1 MKNLTSVLIIGLVWP
16 EPNSSAAGGRM
27 LQLIRLFQ
35 EQGWKVTFASA
46 AQESDFMFDLNSL
59 GVATEAIELNAS
71 SFDAFVKELN
81 PTMGLFD
88 RFVIEEQF
96 GWRVAANCPEALRIL
111 DTEDLHCL
119 RIARQTSWKENREF
133 VTDDLL
139 SEPLAKREVA
149 SVLRCDISLII
160 AEYEMDLLQSV
171 FKMDAS
177 FLYYLP
183 LLVDFIDTKDFES
196 LPSFSQRTDFVFI
209 GNFLHE
215 PNWNAVLYLKE
226 TIWPTIRR
234 ELTDAKLK
242 IYGAYPSQK
251 VHQLHNLK
259 ENFLIMGRAADANM
273 VISAAKVLLAPLRF
287 GAGIKGKLL
296 EAMQLGTPSGTT
308 PVGAE
313 SMNGNYPWNGFIEVN
328 PELFASKAIALYNN
342 ESLWKESQKNGVTIL
357 NSRFLKESFAQNFI
371 AHLETIYSQLEQHRK
386 ANFLGGLLQH
396 HTLASSKYMS
406 LWIEEKNK

>member
-35 EQGWKVTFASA
+35 EQCWKVTFASA

-81 PTMGLFD
+81 PTMVLFD

-96 GWRVAANCPEALRIL
+96 GWRVVANCPEALRVL

-119 RIARQTSWKENREF
+119 RIARQTAWRENREF

-139 SEPLAKREVA
+139 YEPLAKREIA

-177 FLYYLP
+177 LLYYLP
-183 LLVDFIDTKDFES
+183 LYVDSLDTKDFES

-251 VHQLHNLK
+251 VHQLHNPN
-259 ENFLIMGRAADANM
+259 ENFLIMGRAANAKE
-273 VISAAKVLLAPLRF
+273 VISDAKVLLAPLRF

-308 PVGAE
+308 PIGAE
-313 SMNGNYPWNGFIEVN
+313 SMKGNYPWNGFIEVN
-328 PELFASKAIALYNN
+328 SELFASKAIALYNN
-342 ESLWKESQKNGVTIL
+342 ESLWKESQKNGVIIL
-357 NSRFLKESFAQNFI
+357 NSRFLKESFTQNFI
-371 AHLETIYSQLEQHRK
+371 AHLETICSQLEQHRK

-396 HTLASSKYMS
+396 HTLASSKYLS

>member
-35 EQGWKVTFASA
+35 EQCWKVTFASA

-59 GVATEAIELNAS
+59 GVATEAIKLNAS

-81 PTMGLFD
+81 PTMVLFD

-139 SEPLAKREVA
+139 SEPLAKREIS

>member
-35 EQGWKVTFASA
+35 EQCWKVTFASA
-46 AQESDFMFDLNSL
+46 AQESDFMFDLNAL

-71 SFDAFVKELN
+71 SFDVFVKELN
-81 PTMGLFD
+81 PTMVLFD

-96 GWRVAANCPEALRIL
+96 GWRVAANCPEALRVL

-119 RIARQTSWKENREF
+119 RIARQTAWKENREF

-139 SEPLAKREVA
+139 SEPLAKREIS

-226 TIWPTIRR
+226 TIWPTILK
-234 ELTDAKLK
+234 ELPDAKLK

-251 VHQLHNLK
+251 VHQLHNPN
-259 ENFLIMGRAADANM
+259 ENFLIMGRAADAKE
-273 VISAAKVLLAPLRF
+273 VISDAKVLLAPLRF

>member
-46 AQESDFMFDLNSL
+46 AQESDFMFDLNAL

-71 SFDAFVKELN
+71 SFDVFVKELN
-81 PTMGLFD
+81 PTMVLFD

-96 GWRVAANCPEALRIL
+96 GWRVAANCPEALRVL

-119 RIARQTSWKENREF
+119 RIARQTAWKENREF

-226 TIWPTIRR
+226 TIWPTILK
-234 ELTDAKLK
+234 ELPDAKLK

-251 VHQLHNLK
+251 VHQLHNPN
-259 ENFLIMGRAADANM
+259 ENFLIMGRAADAKE
-273 VISAAKVLLAPLRF
+273 VISDAKVLLAPLRF

-308 PVGAE
+308 PIGAE

>member
-81 PTMGLFD
+81 PTMVLFD

-96 GWRVAANCPEALRIL
+96 GWRVVANCPEALRVL

>member
-35 EQGWKVTFASA
+35 EQCWKVTFASA

-59 GVATEAIELNAS
+59 GVATEAIKLNAS

-81 PTMGLFD
+81 PTMVLFD

>member
-59 GVATEAIELNAS
+59 GVATEAIKLNAS

-81 PTMGLFD
+81 PTMVLFD

-139 SEPLAKREVA
+139 SEPLAKREIS

>member
-1 MKNLTSVLIIGLVWP
+1 
-16 EPNSSAAGGRM
+16 M

-35 EQGWKVTFASA
+35 EQCWKVTFASA

-59 GVATEAIELNAS
+59 GVATEAIKLNAS

-81 PTMGLFD
+81 PTMVLFD

>member
-81 PTMGLFD
+81 PSMVLFD
-88 RFVIEEQF
+88 RFVMEEQF
-96 GWRVAANCPEALRIL
+96 GWRVAANCPEALRVL

-119 RIARQTSWKENREF
+119 RMARQTAWKEKREF

-139 SEPLAKREVA
+139 SEPLAKREIA

-177 FLYYLP
+177 LLYYLP

-226 TIWPTIRR
+226 TIWPTIRK
-234 ELTDAKLK
+234 ELPDAKLK

-251 VHQLHNLK
+251 VHQLHNPK
-259 ENFLIMGRAADANM
+259 ENFLIMGRAADAKE

-308 PVGAE
+308 PIGAE
-313 SMNGNYPWNGFIEVN
+313 SMKGNYSWNGFIETN
-328 PELFASKAIALYNN
+328 PDWFASKAVGLYNN
-342 ESLWKESQKNGVTIL
+342 ESLWKEAQKNGVTIL
-357 NSRFLKESFAQNFI
+357 NSRFLKESFTQNFI

>member
-35 EQGWKVTFASA
+35 EQCWKVTFASA

-59 GVATEAIELNAS
+59 GVATEAIKLNTS

-81 PTMGLFD
+81 PTMVLFD